1 MTPEEIEKS
10 LCIGFCQSIQTRIKA
25 DGSIQVALPFVGRDG
40 DCYNIFVAKQ
50 VDGSFKISDKGSTIM
65 RLSYENDLKLL
76 KGARTEVLNQIINE
90 NGVYFDNGEI
100 YTRSLEKDLTATVF
114 KLGQALTRISDLGL
128 WNKARIKSTFYEDLD
143 FNLHRIIP
151 YQEIKKDAYL
161 EIDREKLFP
170 IDYLVNGEDKP
181 LLIFGVPDSSKARL
195 ATIIMLKVAE
205 WKINCNK
212 MVVLNGLEN
221 IGNADLERL
230 MDAAN
235 DFVPKVTEFESME
248 RKIAE
253 RLLH

>member
-1 MTPEEIEKS
+1 M
-10 LCIGFCQSIQTRIKA
+10 
-25 DGSIQVALPFVGRDG
+25 
-40 DCYNIFVAKQ
+40 
-50 VDGSFKISDKGSTIM
+50 
-65 RLSYENDLKLL
+65 
-76 KGARTEVLNQIINE
+76 
-90 NGVYFDNGEI
+90 
-100 YTRSLEKDLTATVF
+100 F